1 MKVGENYKLMMTAMG
16 VITDITDNQLPFSL
30 TVSPEVELPCVE
42 AYMTAVTACMTA
54 CMTAWKTAVTA
65 CMTAVTACLSPS
77 LT

>member
-54 CMTAWKTAVTA
+54 CMTA
-65 CMTAVTACLSPS
+65 VTACLSHS